1 MGPRERRDV
10 LDSTEESFDEL
21 IATNLKGPHF
31 LTREAARWMAGAHT
45 ESQTTA
51 GRIIFITS
59 ISAYAV
65 SVNRAEYCISK
76 AGLSMSA
83 AIWAQR
89 LAAEGIRV
97 FEIRPGVIRTDMIAA
112 VAKNYEERIAAGLIP
127 QRRMGEPADVAR
139 AAQDSL

>member
-1 MGPRERRDV
+1 V

-76 AGLSMSA
+76 AGLKCKELESL
-83 AIWAQR
+83 WDVDRPEDYRRLEQTG
-89 LAAEGIRV
+89 LAAE
-97 FEIRPGVIRTDMIAA
+97 
-112 VAKNYEERIAAGLIP
+112 VAG
-127 QRRMGEPADVAR
+127 
-139 AAQDSL
+139 